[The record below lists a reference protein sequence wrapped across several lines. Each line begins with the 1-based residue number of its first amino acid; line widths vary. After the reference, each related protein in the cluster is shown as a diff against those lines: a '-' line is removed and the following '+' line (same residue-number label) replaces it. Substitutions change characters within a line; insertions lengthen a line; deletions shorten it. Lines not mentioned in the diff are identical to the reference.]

1 MMVAWESDENSTL
14 DVNHILFEMPV
25 LVLWGQGGGDPDEE
39 EAEKKL
45 ISGSVK
51 YMIYICQR

>member
-14 DVNHILFEMPV
+14 DVNHILFEMPM
-25 LVLWGQGGGDPDEE
+25 LVLWGRGDPDEE

-51 YMIYICQR
+51 YRIYIRQR